1 MCGTSRD
8 INEASV
14 PALFEAKGI
23 MVGVVLFADNE
34 SDVNTTEFQVN
45 YATGETLER
54 PKILQSTMGVENA
67 YCKR

>member
-34 SDVNTTEFQVN
+34 SDVNPTEFQVN
-45 YATGETLER
+45 YATGETLGLLKELR
-54 PKILQSTMGVENA
+54 
-67 YCKR
+67 YCKALWE